1 MRRREFITLLGGAVA
16 WPLVAR
22 AQQPAMP
29 VIGILGADSPDLF
42 ADRLL
47 VFRQGL
53 KEAGY
58 VEGQNVSIEYR
69 WAESQYDRL
78 PAMAAE
84 LVRRR
89 VAVIATL
96 GSTPAALAA
105 KAATTTIPVVFFTGG
120 DPLQLGLVPST
131 HYQTQV
137 TQPRWKKA
145 NHQSR
150 LASCTSR
157 LEPLIPGTSFN
168 RPGGNITG
176 VTSVNVEVGPKR
188 VELLH
193 QVVPT
198 ARLIA
203 LLVNP
208 TSPILTESTVRD
220 AQGAANTLGIKLDVL
235 HASTERDI
243 DEAFASL
250 AQRRAGG
257 LVIGPDAFLIS
268 HSQKLGELA
277 LRRAMPAIFQY
288 RPFAA
293 AGGLRKVVG
302 LASHHGDIP
311 ALHDETRPGR
321 LDIETEPFPSDEI
334 ALKRHR
340 SLLVLSRE
348 HQAADLR
355 LYLIEDCLA
364 LPFRMQDF
372 APAPGDQLAVADG
385 DDAVV
390 EGDGRQVEMQP
401 PKQ

>member
-1 MRRREFITLLGGAVA
+1 VA
-16 WPLVAR
+16 
-22 AQQPAMP
+22 
-29 VIGILGADSPDLF
+29 
-42 ADRLL
+42 
-47 VFRQGL
+47 
-53 KEAGY
+53 
-58 VEGQNVSIEYR
+58 IEYR
-69 WAESQYDRL
+69 WAEGQYDRL

-120 DPLQLGLVPST
+120 DPLHLGLVPS
-131 HYQTQV
+131 
-137 TQPRWKKA
+137 
-145 NHQSR
+145 
-150 LASCTSR
+150 
-157 LEPLIPGTSFN
+157 FN
-168 RPGGNITG
+168 RPGSNITG

-293 AGGLRKVVG
+293 AGGLMSYGSSITESYRLTGVY
-302 LASHHGDIP
+302 
-311 ALHDETRPGR
+311 TGR
-321 LDIETEPFPSDEI
+321 I
-334 ALKRHR
+334 LKG
-340 SLLVLSRE
+340 E
-348 HQAADLR
+348 KPADLPVQQVTSVE
-355 LYLIEDCLA
+355 LILNLKTAKALGLTIPLPLLA
-364 LPFRMQDF
+364 T
-372 APAPGDQLAVADG
+372 ADE
-385 DDAVV
+385 VI
-390 EGDGRQVEMQP
+390 E
-401 PKQ
+401 